1 MTAWP
6 MGIAQS
12 LAQLLQEPGI
22 ISMPKPEAWAPEID
36 ATAAGSVLATS
47 SIRQPPV
54 SEGPAHR

>member
-1 MTAWP
+1 